1 MVAILSENDLKLSL
15 VNQAGKKVFGPPQ
28 HALTQRSVN
37 VRADACGCTVNIKQ
51 VDAFSLET
59 HKFVVLQCPTDLL
72 PKEGELVGY
81 MQEKFALYH
90 VLHDASV
97 LIVIL
102 RNLDLGGIARSGLLA

>member
-51 VDAFSLET
+51 VNAFSDSMLET
-59 HKFVVLQCPTDLL
+59 HEFVILPCPTDFL
-72 PKEGELVGY
+72 PKQGQFIRACAEEVGVV
-81 MQEKFALYH
+81 LYFE
-90 VLHDASV
+90 
-97 LIVIL
+97 
-102 RNLDLGGIARSGLLA
+102 